1 MSVFFFF
8 FTMYSREK
16 GALLPYGAA
25 LTRRAFERY
34 STPDT
39 RMRMR
44 KGAPMDSKDKPP
56 PLANEL
62 DLGPID
68 SDAKQAEYVAKFKAQ
83 NEALAPKPV
92 GLSAEMEAQMMI
104 LDQIDLPK
112 PTAMLARQ
120 EDLEERR
127 RSTREI
133 ASRMRAHRSNMLRAL
148 NKKFMVYQQ
157 FTPQGAAIA
166 INRDLDSV
174 ETYLEYEAALGG
186 SRIVKCQG
194 GTFMI
199 LTGFESADHLIRLA
213 SGDNN

>member
-1 MSVFFFF
+1 
-8 FTMYSREK
+8 MYSREK
-16 GALLPYGAA
+16 GALLAYGAA

-44 KGAPMDSKDKPP
+44 KPGGFMDSKDKP

-68 SDAKQAEYVAKFKAQ
+68 SDAKQAEYVAKFRAE
-83 NEALAPKPV
+83 NEALAPKQV
-92 GLSAEMEAQMMI
+92 GLNATMEAQMMI
-104 LDQIDLPK
+104 LDQIDLPA
-112 PTAMLARQ
+112 PTAMLQRQ

-127 RSTREI
+127 RSAREI

-157 FTPQGAAIA
+157 FTPQGAAMA

-174 ETYLEYEAALGG
+174 ETYLKYEAALGG
-186 SRIVKCQG
+186 SRIAKCQG

-213 SGDNN
+213 IGNNN